1 MKFIDLFSGIGG
13 FHKGLLNAGGFK
25 CVFASEI
32 NTELQKLYYR
42 NFGIKPA
49 GDIRKVPVTDIPKH
63 DILCAGFP
71 CQPFSLAGKK
81 TGYKCPN
88 DGKLIMDILRVIKH
102 HLPSVLILENVPNI
116 LNIED
121 GKFWKFINSSLNKL
135 SYNIIYKI
143 ISPVD
148 IGIPQNR
155 KRVFILGFKNKNHL
169 MGFQWPNKEK
179 SVQKLSTILTSSDG
193 HKKIE
198 LEKKNQIQHWQ
209 TLLSNCK
216 MNYLSSISIVAPE
229 MGATYPLNFKH
240 LKLKDMCEYKGA
252 YGQKLNSSLS
262 WEDLY
267 MNLPSYSRK
276 MHEVPNWLKDSII
289 YTRRLYQQNKQFL
302 NQWIKGINK
311 TYNSWQ
317 ILEWRGVGNQLSLA
331 EHILQFRASGI
342 RVLKPHKIPSLVSM
356 TPTQI
361 PIIGREMRYIS
372 KLEAAKL
379 QNLHS
384 LTYIPKNNTLAFK
397 AFGNA
402 VNAKVVE
409 LIGQAIRQVYYN
421 NK

>member
-13 FHKGLLNAGGFK
+13 FHKGLLNAGNFK

-32 NTELQKLYYR
+32 NTELQKLYYK

-49 GDIRKVPVTDIPKH
+49 GDIRKVHVTDIPKH

-81 TGYKCPN
+81 AGYKCPN

-102 HLPSVLILENVPNI
+102 HLPSFLILENVPNI
-116 LNIED
+116 LNIEA
-121 GKFWKFINSSLNKL
+121 GNFWKFINNSLNKL
-135 SYNIIYKI
+135 GYNIIYKI

-155 KRVFILGFKNKNHL
+155 KRVFILGFKDKKHL
-169 MGFQWPNKEK
+169 INFHWPNKK
-179 SVQKLSTILTSSDG
+179 IADQKLKTILVSSDD

-198 LEKKNQIQHWQ
+198 SEKNFQIQHWQ
-209 TLLSNCK
+209 TLLSSCK
-216 MNYLSSISIVAPE
+216 INFLSSISIVAPE
-229 MGATYPLNFKH
+229 MGATYPLDFKY
-240 LKLKDMCEYKGA
+240 LKLKDMYKYKGA
-252 YGQKLNSSLS
+252 YGQKLNDSLS

-267 MNLPSYSRK
+267 MKLPSYSRK
-276 MHEVPNWLKDSII
+276 IRGVPNWLKDSII
-289 YTRRLYQQNKQFL
+289 YTRSVYQKNKRFL
-302 NQWIKGINK
+302 NKWTKGINK
-311 TYNSWQ
+311 KYNSWQ
-317 ILEWRGVGNQLSLA
+317 ILEWRGIDNQLSLS

-342 RVLKPHKIPSLVSM
+342 RVLKPHKIPSLVAM

-372 KLEAAKL
+372 KFEAAKL

-384 LTYIPKNNTLAFK
+384 LPYISKNDTLAFK

-402 VNAKVVE
+402 VNAKIVE
-409 LIGQAIRQVYYN
+409 LIGQAIQ
-421 NK
+421 KSIL